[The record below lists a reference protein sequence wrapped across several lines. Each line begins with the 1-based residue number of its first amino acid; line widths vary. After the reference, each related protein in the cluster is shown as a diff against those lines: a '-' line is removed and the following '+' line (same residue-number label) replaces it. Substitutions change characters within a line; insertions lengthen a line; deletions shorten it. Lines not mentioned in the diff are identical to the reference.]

1 MSLKLICGSLIPKFQ
16 ALNLKNVVL
25 PATNIH
31 TTAIA
36 SGKINRM
43 RDRTSMLRTVVKK
56 GDGTVGEKSV
66 DLDNLIQ
73 RFVTHTRK
81 NCFIY
86 LMVFNNVLFNH
97 LQPTIS
103 TISR

>member
-1 MSLKLICGSLIPKFQ
+1 MSLKLICGGLASKFQ
-16 ALNLKNVVL
+16 ALSLKNVVL
-25 PATNIH
+25 PAANFH

-73 RFVTHTRK
+73 RFVNTH
-81 NCFIY
+81 NQQIN
-86 LMVFNNVLFNH
+86 MVCQKFPNSLIVN
-97 LQPTIS
+97 
-103 TISR
+103 